1 MFEVRKK
8 FEASQQSSRENNHTA
23 VSFLSQK
30 SGRLSNGTTTT
41 FKWRRRLNKKYN
53 PPQLVFS
60 NSSNSSSVDSSR
72 SDPPQQ
78 SIHKTIAFALDPN
91 PAAQGGNLAAAD
103 NCVIFANVEIANKG
117 EETTL

>member
-1 MFEVRKK
+1 MFGVRKK
-8 FEASQQSSRENNHTA
+8 FEASQQSSRENNHIA

-30 SGRLSNGTTTT
+30 SSQLSNGTTTT
-41 FKWRRRLNKKYN
+41 FKWRRKLNKKYN
-53 PPQLVFS
+53 PAQLVLS

-78 SIHKTIAFALDPN
+78 SIHKTFALDPN
-91 PAAQGGNLAAAD
+91 PAAQGGNMATAG